1 MAASGRNI
9 IQIDLHHS
17 KSVSAVLQ
25 KSIAVIYTG
34 ISLIQ
39 EPWIKKDAI
48 RGLGGGANLFLHV
61 PQGTQP
67 EDMHPGEENQHR
79 PINGSFFQR
88 SHGGFRRP
96 DRNW

>member
-48 RGLGGGANLFLHV
+48 RGLGGGEFV
-61 PQGTQP
+61 FTCTPR
-67 EDMHPGEENQHR
+67 HPTRGHA
-79 PINGSFFQR
+79 S
-88 SHGGFRRP
+88 
-96 DRNW
+96 W